1 MESLFLLIP
10 LSVLIII
17 GVSWIFLRMVSQGQ
31 FDDLDSPAQS
41 ILLDDDRAR
50 ANKPSAGTDTAAA
63 APAAVAPAAPL
74 SASRATALGR
84 TDARVDERRDADTQ
98 HSSPAN

>member
-10 LSVLIII
+10 LSVLLII

-50 ANKPSAGTDTAAA
+50 ITPEAARTGAGAAAVTDEKTATAHTTANAEPGRAGPPRTSAG
-63 APAAVAPAAPL
+63 
-74 SASRATALGR
+74 
-84 TDARVDERRDADTQ
+84 
-98 HSSPAN
+98 N

>member
-41 ILLDDDRAR
+41 ILLDDDRAGMSNTST
-50 ANKPSAGTDTAAA
+50 ATDTAPAA
-63 APAAVAPAAPL
+63 AATPITAAHSA
-74 SASRATALGR
+74 ASRASARERAEPGVDGR
-84 TDARVDERRDADTQ
+84 QDANRQ
-98 HSSPAN
+98 QSPPTV

>member
-31 FDDLDSPAQS
+31 FDDLDTPAQS
-41 ILLDDDRAR
+41 ILLDDDRAGMS
-50 ANKPSAGTDTAAA
+50 NTSTAADT
-63 APAAVAPAAPL
+63 APAAEVAPIIAAL
-74 SASRATALGR
+74 SAASRACARERAEAVVDGR
-84 TDARVDERRDADTQ
+84 QDADRRQ
-98 HSSPAN
+98 SSPAN

>member
-41 ILLDDDRAR
+41 ILLDDDRA
-50 ANKPSAGTDTAAA
+50 
-63 APAAVAPAAPL
+63 
-74 SASRATALGR
+74 SAS
-84 TDARVDERRDADTQ
+84 D
-98 HSSPAN
+98 SSPATGTAVDGPGDMDRQGSSPAS